1 MAGMPIKS
9 IQEKLGDVFITRAMP
24 NIAIDRADG
33 IIGYTKTNDTFVEK
47 IFNE

>member
-1 MAGMPIKS
+1 
-9 IQEKLGDVFITRAMP
+9 MP

-47 IFNE
+47 MFNELGYAQRI